1 MINCSTCKFNENGNC
16 DQFKC
21 RDYSKWVS
29 RSGTKNDT
37 NKPPISLLDRDFLEG
52 AAQVMAF
59 GANKY
64 DRYNWT
70 LGIKY
75 SRLIDAAMRHII
87 AYYSGEDI
95 DPESGLPHIDHAAAN
110 LNMLRGMMRLHP
122 EMDDRYGKGVSP

>member
-1 MINCSTCKFNENGNC
+1 MINVDLATIIGGAKH
-16 DQFKC
+16 
-21 RDYSKWVS
+21 
-29 RSGTKNDT
+29 GTKHDT

-52 AAQVMAF
+52 TAHVMAF
-59 GANKY
+59 GAEKY

-70 LGIKY
+70 NGIQY

-122 EMDDRYGKGVSP
+122 EMDDRYRGR